1 MQLLAVLNEYRTGNR
16 QMNEADTYGLSGG
29 TAQKIADYTEKL
41 SAELQVMRH
50 RIYPPEARKA
60 FTRTFSTLDLVKMLD
75 VPEST
80 LRAMTIEG
88 KGPQPHRADNN
99 RRMYSV
105 AQLTELRA
113 FLAERRPDDAL
124 RLWPRRREGE
134 KLQVIA
140 TANFKGGS
148 SKTTTSIHLSHY
160 LALQGYRVLC
170 IDLDPQ
176 ASMTSIFGLQP
187 EFDVAENETVYAALR
202 YDTERRPLA
211 ETIRETYFPGIHL
224 IPGNLELMDFEFD
237 TPAYLAQR
245 ERDELGLFFE
255 RLRNAIQSVEQ
266 HYDFVVLDTPPSLG
280 YSTLAALYAAT
291 GLVVTVHPSMLDVA
305 SCNQFLIMISDLAD
319 TLAQFG
325 AEFDHD
331 FMKFLLTRVNPNDG
345 PQKYMGSVMRRL
357 FESDVLVYEAV
368 ESTAIA
374 GAGVAKKSLYE
385 LESGEVGRETLKR
398 ALESADHV
406 NGEIHDLLKTVW
418 GRS

>member
-1 MQLLAVLNEYRTGNR
+1 
-16 QMNEADTYGLSGG
+16 MNEKPAHVTSGDT
-29 TAQKIADYTEKL
+29 AEKIADYTDKL

-50 RIYPPEARKA
+50 RIYPPEAHKA

-80 LRAMTIEG
+80 LRSMSIDG
-88 KGPQPHRADNN
+88 KGPQPHRAENN
-99 RRMYSV
+99 RRIYSV
-105 AQLTELRA
+105 EQLSELRQY
-113 FLAERRPDDAL
+113 LAEHRPDDAL
-124 RLWPRRREGE
+124 KLWPRRREGE

-148 SKTTTSIHLSHY
+148 SKTTTSIHLAHY

-202 YDTERRPLA
+202 YDNERRALA
-211 ETIRETYFPGIHL
+211 DVIRETYFPGIHL
-224 IPGNLELMDFEFD
+224 VPGNLELMDFEFD
-237 TPAYLAQR
+237 TPAYLARR

-255 RLRNAIQSVEQ
+255 RLRHAIHSVEE

-280 YSTLAALYAAT
+280 YATLAALYAAT
-291 GLVVTVHPSMLDVA
+291 GLVVTVHPAMLDVA
-305 SCNQFLIMISDLAD
+305 SCNQFLIMISDLAE
-319 TLAQFG
+319 TLAEFG
-325 AEFDHD
+325 AHFEHD
-331 FMKFLLTRVNPNDG
+331 FVKFLLTRVNPNDG
-345 PQKYMGSVMRRL
+345 PQKYMASVMRRL
-357 FESDVLVYEAV
+357 FDNDVLVYEAV

-374 GAGVAKKSLYE
+374 GAGVAKKTLYE

-398 ALESADHV
+398 ALESADNV
-406 NGEIHDLLKTVW
+406 NGEVLALLWQVW
-418 GRS
+418 GRAS

>member
-1 MQLLAVLNEYRTGNR
+1 MTETAAYTATG
-16 QMNEADTYGLSGG
+16 DT
-29 TAQKIADYTEKL
+29 AAKIEDYTERL
-41 SAELQVMRH
+41 SAELQSMRH
-50 RIYPPEARKA
+50 RIYPPEARKQ
-60 FTRTFSTLDLVKMLD
+60 FTRTFSTLDLVKLLD

-80 LRAMTIEG
+80 LRAMTIDG
-88 KGPQPHRADNN
+88 KGPQPSRADNN
-99 RRMYSV
+99 RRIYQV
-105 AQLTELRA
+105 GQLAELRQ
-113 FLAERRPDDAL
+113 FLADRRPDDAL

-134 KLQVIA
+134 KLQVVA

-187 EFDVAENETVYAALR
+187 EFDVGENETVYAALR
-202 YDTERRPLA
+202 YDNERRPLSDV
-211 ETIRETYFPGIHL
+211 IRESYFPGIDL

-255 RLRNAIQSVEQ
+255 RLKNAIASVEGE
-266 HYDFVVLDTPPSLG
+266 YDFVVLDTPPSLG
-280 YSTLAALYAAT
+280 YATLAALYAAT
-291 GLVVTVHPSMLDVA
+291 GLIVTVHPAMLDVA

-325 AEFDHD
+325 ARFDHD
-331 FMKFLLTRVNPNDG
+331 FLKFLMTRVNPNDG
-345 PQKYMGSVMRRL
+345 PQKYMSSVMRRL
-357 FESDVLVYEAV
+357 FENDVLVYEAI

-385 LESGEVGRETLKR
+385 LESGEVGREALKR
-398 ALESADHV
+398 AIESADNV
-406 NGEIHDLLKTVW
+406 NGEILALLRAVW
-418 GRS
+418 GRAS

>member
-1 MQLLAVLNEYRTGNR
+1 MSETAAYNAIG
-16 QMNEADTYGLSGG
+16 DT
-29 TAQKIADYTEKL
+29 AAKIEDYTDRL
-41 SAELQVMRH
+41 SAELQAMRH
-50 RIYPPEARKA
+50 RIYPPEARKQ
-60 FTRTFSTLDLVKMLD
+60 FTRTFSTLDLVKLLN

-80 LRAMTIEG
+80 LRAMTIDG
-88 KGPQPHRADNN
+88 KGPQPSRADNN
-99 RRMYSV
+99 RRIYQV
-105 AQLTELRA
+105 GQLLELRQ
-113 FLAERRPDDAL
+113 FLADRRPDDAL
-124 RLWPRRREGE
+124 RLWPRRRDGE
-134 KLQVIA
+134 KLQVVA

-187 EFDVAENETVYAALR
+187 EFDVGENETVYAALR
-202 YDTERRPLA
+202 YDNERRSLA
-211 ETIRETYFPGIHL
+211 DVIRESYFPGIDL

-255 RLRNAIQSVEQ
+255 RLKNAIASVEGE
-266 HYDFVVLDTPPSLG
+266 YDFVVLDTPPSLG
-280 YSTLAALYAAT
+280 YATLAALYAAT
-291 GLVVTVHPSMLDVA
+291 GLIVTVHPAMLDVA

-325 AEFDHD
+325 ARFDHD
-331 FMKFLLTRVNPNDG
+331 FLKFLMTRVNPNDG
-345 PQKYMGSVMRRL
+345 PQKYMSGVMRRL
-357 FESDVLVYEAV
+357 FEDDVLVYEAI

-385 LESGEVGRETLKR
+385 LESGEVGREALKR
-398 ALESADHV
+398 AIESADNV
-406 NGEIHDLLKTVW
+406 NGEILALLQNVW
-418 GRS
+418 GRAP

>member
-1 MQLLAVLNEYRTGNR
+1 MSETAAYNAIG
-16 QMNEADTYGLSGG
+16 DT
-29 TAQKIADYTEKL
+29 AAKIEDYTDRL
-41 SAELQVMRH
+41 SAELQAMRH
-50 RIYPPEARKA
+50 RIYPPEARKQ
-60 FTRTFSTLDLVKMLD
+60 FTRTFSTLDLVKLLN

-80 LRAMTIEG
+80 LRAMTIDG
-88 KGPQPHRADNN
+88 KGPQPSRADNN
-99 RRMYSV
+99 RRIYEV
-105 AQLTELRA
+105 GQLLELRQ
-113 FLAERRPDDAL
+113 FLADRRPDDAL
-124 RLWPRRREGE
+124 RLWPRRRDGE
-134 KLQVIA
+134 KLQVVA

-187 EFDVAENETVYAALR
+187 EFDVGENETVYAALR
-202 YDTERRPLA
+202 YDNERRPLSDV
-211 ETIRETYFPGIHL
+211 IRESYFPGIDL

-255 RLRNAIQSVEQ
+255 RLKNAIASVEGE
-266 HYDFVVLDTPPSLG
+266 YDFVVLDTPPSLG
-280 YSTLAALYAAT
+280 YATLAALYAAT
-291 GLVVTVHPSMLDVA
+291 GLIVTVHPAMLDVA

-325 AEFDHD
+325 ARFDHD
-331 FMKFLLTRVNPNDG
+331 FLKFLMTRVNPNDG
-345 PQKYMGSVMRRL
+345 PQKYMSSVMRRL
-357 FESDVLVYEAV
+357 FENDVLVYEAI

-385 LESGEVGRETLKR
+385 LESGEVGREALKR
-398 ALESADHV
+398 AIESADNV
-406 NGEIHDLLKTVW
+406 NGEILALLRAVW
-418 GRS
+418 GRAS

>member
-1 MQLLAVLNEYRTGNR
+1 MSETAAYNAIG
-16 QMNEADTYGLSGG
+16 DT
-29 TAQKIADYTEKL
+29 AAKIEDYTDRL
-41 SAELQVMRH
+41 SAELQAMRH
-50 RIYPPEARKA
+50 RIYPPEARKQ
-60 FTRTFSTLDLVKMLD
+60 FTRTFSTLDLVKLLN

-80 LRAMTIEG
+80 LRAMTIDG
-88 KGPQPHRADNN
+88 KGPQPSRADNN
-99 RRMYSV
+99 RRIYEV
-105 AQLTELRA
+105 GQLLELRQ
-113 FLAERRPDDAL
+113 FLADRRPDDAL
-124 RLWPRRREGE
+124 RLWPRRRDGE
-134 KLQVIA
+134 KLQVVA

-187 EFDVAENETVYAALR
+187 EFDVGENETVYAALR
-202 YDTERRPLA
+202 YDNERRSLA
-211 ETIRETYFPGIHL
+211 DVIRESYFPGIDL

-255 RLRNAIQSVEQ
+255 RLKNAIASVEND
-266 HYDFVVLDTPPSLG
+266 YDFVVLDTPPSLG
-280 YSTLAALYAAT
+280 YATLAALYAAT
-291 GLVVTVHPSMLDVA
+291 GLIVTVHPAMLDVA

-325 AEFDHD
+325 ARFDHD
-331 FMKFLLTRVNPNDG
+331 FLKFLMTRVNPNDG
-345 PQKYMGSVMRRL
+345 PQKYMSGVMRRL
-357 FESDVLVYEAV
+357 FEDDVLVYEAI

-385 LESGEVGRETLKR
+385 LESGEVGREALKR
-398 ALESADHV
+398 AIESADNV
-406 NGEIHDLLKTVW
+406 NGEILALLQNVW
-418 GRS
+418 GRAP